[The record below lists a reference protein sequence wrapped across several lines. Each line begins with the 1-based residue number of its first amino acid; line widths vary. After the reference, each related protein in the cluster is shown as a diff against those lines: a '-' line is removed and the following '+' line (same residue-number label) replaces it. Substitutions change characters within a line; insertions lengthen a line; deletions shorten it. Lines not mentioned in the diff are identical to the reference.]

1 MGRAS
6 PTGRSVSARS
16 MDSDQAAARGR
27 VCSSGRTSG
36 AASMSFLVRSASS
49 FPVGS
54 YGLTGVDDVGGGL
67 GEGERQV
74 AQVFGE
80 GGE

>member
-1 MGRAS
+1 
-6 PTGRSVSARS
+6 
-16 MDSDQAAARGR
+16 
-27 VCSSGRTSG
+27 
-36 AASMSFLVRSASS
+36 MSFLVRSASS